1 MKTYQ
6 ANLLNSLTLII
17 VGLLGVFANNPDLL
31 PDLKLVEKTPFI
43 PVFFGVILLLS
54 NKALKHKNKII
65 AHIVVLLTFMIL
77 VALIYLTMPNQV
89 NDKDID
95 GAYRVLAMIN
105 TSFLAM
111 ITFIMSFISNRKKS

>member
-1 MKTYQ
+1 M
-6 ANLLNSLTLII
+6 NSSYNRT
-17 VGLLGVFANNPDLL
+17 
-31 PDLKLVEKTPFI
+31 FI
-43 PVFFGVILLLS
+43 
-54 NKALKHKNKII
+54 
-65 AHIVVLLTFMIL
+65 
-77 VALIYLTMPNQV
+77 ALIYRTMPNQV

>member
-1 MKTYQ
+1 
-6 ANLLNSLTLII
+6 
-17 VGLLGVFANNPDLL
+17 
-31 PDLKLVEKTPFI
+31 
-43 PVFFGVILLLS
+43 
-54 NKALKHKNKII
+54 
-65 AHIVVLLTFMIL
+65 
-77 VALIYLTMPNQV
+77 MPNQV

>member
-43 PVFFGVILLLS
+43 PVFFGRHS
-54 NKALKHKNKII
+54 
-65 AHIVVLLTFMIL
+65 
-77 VALIYLTMPNQV
+77 
-89 NDKDID
+89 
-95 GAYRVLAMIN
+95 
-105 TSFLAM
+105 
-111 ITFIMSFISNRKKS
+111 SFI